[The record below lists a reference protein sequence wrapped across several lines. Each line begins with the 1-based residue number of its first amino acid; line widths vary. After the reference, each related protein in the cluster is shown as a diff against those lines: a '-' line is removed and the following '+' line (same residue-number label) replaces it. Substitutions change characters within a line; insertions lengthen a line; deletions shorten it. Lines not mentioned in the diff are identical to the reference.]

1 MMMIDDDISHVQM
14 MYDDS
19 GGGGR
24 LVIIIIIAILL
35 IMETMTMALTL
46 FSVELRY
53 DCRSHWGV
61 QSQQEVSSE
70 IGWC

>member
-1 MMMIDDDISHVQM
+1 MTLCHVQM

-19 GGGGR
+19 GGR

-70 IGWC
+70 IG